1 MLAEMGIPMNLIN
14 YARKTVFLPLVLLFF
29 VGCGGPKIVIVK
41 GNLQKKGQPLVPNTT
56 TIVTLQFIPKDG
68 GNTFSGKIK
77 RDDGSYEA
85 NIPPGVYNVLFIMH
99 DTSLKK
105 SIPKPKTK
113 TLRSNFDIQTNQTLD
128 LEIDS

>member
-14 YARKTVFLPLVLLFF
+14 YARRTVFLLLVLLFF
-29 VGCGGPKIVIVK
+29 VGCGGAKSVKVK
-41 GNLQKKGQPLVPNTT
+41 GNLQKKGQPLVVNAS

-77 RDDGSYEA
+77 TEDGSYEA
-85 NIPPGVYNVLFIMH
+85 NFPPGVYNVLFIMH

-105 SIPKPKTK
+105 PIPKPK
-113 TLRSNFDIQTNQTLD
+113 TLRSNFDFQTDQTLD

>member
-14 YARKTVFLPLVLLFF
+14 YARRTVFLSLVLVFF

-41 GNLQKKGQPLVPNTT
+41 GNLQKKGQPLVVNAS

-68 GNTFSGKIK
+68 GNTFPGKIK
-77 RDDGSYEA
+77 TEDGSYEA
-85 NIPPGVYNVLFIMH
+85 NLPPGVYNVLFIMH
-99 DTSLKK
+99 DTSLKLPM
-105 SIPKPKTK
+105 PKPKT
-113 TLRSNFDIQTNQTLD
+113 LRTNFDIQTNQTLD

>member
-1 MLAEMGIPMNLIN
+1 MNQIYNPRRGVVL
-14 YARKTVFLPLVLLFF
+14 VFSLVLLCF
-29 VGCGGPKIVIVK
+29 VGCGGAKSVNVK
-41 GNLQKKGQPLVPNTT
+41 GNLQKKGQPLVVNSS

-77 RDDGSYEA
+77 TEDGSYEA
-85 NIPPGVYNVLFIMH
+85 NFPPGVYNVIFIMH

-105 SIPKPKTK
+105 PIPKPKTK

>member
-1 MLAEMGIPMNLIN
+1 MLAEMGIPMNLNN
-14 YARKTVFLPLVLLFF
+14 YARRTLFLFLVLLFF
-29 VGCGGPKIVIVK
+29 VGCNGPKMVK
-41 GNLQKKGQPLVPNTT
+41 VTGNLQTKGQPLVPNSS

-85 NIPPGVYNVLFIMH
+85 NLPPGVYNVIFIMH
-99 DTSLKK
+99 DTSLKLP
-105 SIPKPKTK
+105 IPKPV
-113 TLRSNFDIQTNQTLD
+113 TLRPNLDIQTNQTLD

>member
-1 MLAEMGIPMNLIN
+1 MNQIYN
-14 YARKTVFLPLVLLFF
+14 SRRGVVIVFSLVLFWF
-29 VGCGGPKIVIVK
+29 VGCSGAKSVIVK
-41 GNLQKKGQPLVPNTT
+41 GNLQKKGQPLVVNSS

-85 NIPPGVYNVLFIMH
+85 NFPPGIYNVLFIMH

-105 SIPKPKTK
+105 PIPKPK
-113 TLRSNFDIQTNQTLD
+113 TLRSNFDIQSDQTLD

>member
-1 MLAEMGIPMNLIN
+1 MLTEMEIPMNQIN
-14 YARKTVFLPLVLLFF
+14 CTRRTVFLSLVLLFF

-41 GNLQKKGQPLVPNTT
+41 GNLQKKGQPLVANAS

-85 NIPPGVYNVLFIMH
+85 NFPPGVYNVLFIMH
-99 DTSLKK
+99 DTSLKNP
-105 SIPKPKTK
+105 IPKPK